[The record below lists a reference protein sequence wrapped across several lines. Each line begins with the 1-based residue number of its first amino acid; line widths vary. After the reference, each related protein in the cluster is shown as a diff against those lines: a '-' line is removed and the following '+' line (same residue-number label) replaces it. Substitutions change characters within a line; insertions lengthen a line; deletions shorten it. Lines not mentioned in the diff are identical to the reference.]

1 MPYYYSIKERS
12 EEGKRTLEGLKRLRA
27 QLDEDIPKR
36 DLNDSFLLATWN
48 IREFDSSAYGLRSKE
63 ALQYIAEIISRFDLV
78 AVQEVRSDLDA
89 VDKLRNILGSWW
101 ETIVSDVTEGT
112 AGNSERMLYLYDSRK
127 VRFGHLAGELVL
139 PPITTAGGESVP
151 ARQVA
156 RTPFMCGFSCSWIR
170 FIITTVHI
178 IYGKDTAD
186 NPERV
191 DEIRQIGSFLKKRAD
206 SSSAWSQNM
215 ILLGDFNIYRPE
227 DQTMDA
233 ITSNGFVVPE
243 QLQSLPSNAMKNKH
257 YDQIAFRSRKRF
269 ATTGEAGVFDYF
281 RSVYREED
289 QAQYASSMGEA
300 YNVTSKGD
308 PRSDASKARYYK
320 TYWRTHQMSDHLPM
334 WLQLRCN
341 FSEEYLKEK
350 RKNAGLEV

>member
-1 MPYYYSIKERS
+1 MPFYYTIRETKP
-12 EEGKRTLEGLKRLRA
+12 EGRRTLEGLRRLRA
-27 QLDEDIPKR
+27 QLDAEIPRR
-36 DLNDSFLLATWN
+36 DLNDSLLLATWN
-48 IREFDSSAYGLRSKE
+48 IREFDSSAYGMRSNE

-78 AVQEVRSDLDA
+78 AVQEVRSDLKA
-89 VDKLRNILGSWW
+89 VEKLKNLLGGWW
-101 ETIVSDVTEGT
+101 ETIVSDVTEGR
-112 AGNSERMLYLYDSRK
+112 AGNHERMLYLYDSRK
-127 VRFGHLAGELVL
+127 VRFGQLAGELVL
-139 PPITTAGGESVP
+139 PPITTADGSTAP

-156 RTPFMCGFSCSWIR
+156 RTPFMCGFSCSWVN
-170 FIITTVHI
+170 FIITTVHV
-178 IYGKDTAD
+178 IYGMDSAD

-206 SSSAWSQNM
+206 DKAAWSRNM

-227 DQTMDA
+227 DQTMEA

-243 QLQSLPSNAMKNKH
+243 ELQVLPSNAMKNKH
-257 YDQIAFRSRKRF
+257 YDQIAYRSRKRF
-269 ATTGEAGVFDYF
+269 ATTGKAGVFDYF
-281 RSVYREED
+281 QSVYRVED
-289 QAQYASSMGEA
+289 QAQYAASMGEA

-308 PRSDASKARYYK
+308 PRSDASKSRYYK